1 MVGLGGKGT
10 SDRLRVSVCFGMT
23 KARAGFA
30 PPRGPRSS
38 LRNHRTA
45 TLTRAIVRTSA
56 LERDLN
62 LRPLAGELERPPA
75 WTGEWVRHRMVE
87 AFTIERR
94 IPDKRVGP
102 ATVRNTW
109 KLDTTDTFATH
120 RGSSQSEP

>member
-45 TLTRAIVRTSA
+45 TLTRAMPLRTST
-56 LERDLN
+56 LERDLS
-62 LRPLAGELERPPA
+62 LRPLAGTGELEKPA
-75 WTGEWVRHRMVE
+75 R
-87 AFTIERR
+87 
-94 IPDKRVGP
+94 GP
-102 ATVRNTW
+102 AN
-109 KLDTTDTFATH
+109 
-120 RGSSQSEP
+120 G